1 MRRNLSRD
9 VSHFFEQRLGD
20 KLLGMIHRDECVPE
34 ANASQR
40 SIIEFS
46 PVSAAAFDIELISKK
61 VSAIVG
67 VKVGDGEFYAMPN
80 PGI

>member
-1 MRRNLSRD
+1 
-9 VSHFFEQRLGD
+9 
-20 KLLGMIHRDECVPE
+20 MIHRDECVPE

-67 VKVGDGEFYAMPN
+67 VKVGDSEFYAMPN
-80 PGI
+80 TSI